1 MKDLIR
7 FIKNSVSFNKKKAV
21 PEPEP
26 ELSEEEIVTSGKMEI
41 TWEGT
46 SGDFIVDFKLSDT
59 TGESAETLA
68 LLLFYL
74 EKGDLNSFILKSL
87 EYRSK
92 ELEES
97 EEDDFYSRVL
107 IGWSLMN
114 TGEKLN
120 KLESV
125 VSPSEVFNF
134 RREQ

>member
-7 FIKNSVSFNKKKAV
+7 FIKNSVSFNKKKAS
-21 PEPEP
+21 PDP
-26 ELSEEEIVTSGKMEI
+26 ELSEEEVTASGKMEI
-41 TWEGT
+41 AWEGT
-46 SGDFIVDFKLSDT
+46 SGDFVVDFELSDT

-97 EEDDFYSRVL
+97 KEDDFYSKVL
-107 IGWSLMN
+107 VGWALMSK
-114 TGEKLN
+114 GVKSN